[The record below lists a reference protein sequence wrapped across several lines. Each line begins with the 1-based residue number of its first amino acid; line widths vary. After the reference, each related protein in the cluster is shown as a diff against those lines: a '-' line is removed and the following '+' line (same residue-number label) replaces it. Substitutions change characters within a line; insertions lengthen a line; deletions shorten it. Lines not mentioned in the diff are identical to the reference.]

1 MLPIMQFEMIL
12 GSIGS
17 ATLSTNTG
25 SFGVSHLLERN
36 TEVSVERV
44 IGITRHDLLEEQLGK
59 GTTPSPSG
67 GIDDFLQHH
76 VAFVLVLPLCFA
88 RTFVFFWTKL
98 WVHYASE
105 TLDYIAFLRFN
116 FYLILTWRSLL
127 WGFFFWAP
135 CWRISF
141 NSSG

>member
-1 MLPIMQFEMIL
+1 MLPTMQFEMIL

-44 IGITRHDLLEEQLGK
+44 IGITRHDLLEEQHGK

-67 GIDDFLQHH
+67 GIGDFLQHH
-76 VAFVLVLPLCFA
+76 AAFVLALCF
-88 RTFVFFWTKL
+88 RFEQSSLCFGNSGLYFYLNKVLNK
-98 WVHYASE
+98 
-105 TLDYIAFLRFN
+105 AFLRFN

-127 WGFFFWAP
+127 WFFFFFFFFWAP
-135 CWRISF
+135 C
-141 NSSG
+141 